1 MPAATVPKTLITDVL
16 IIGGS
21 HAGLSAALTLYRVLH
36 TCIIFDSK
44 KPRNSYSTA
53 VRLTSTWENRTPEEM
68 KEASRKELLD
78 SAGGLT
84 TFVDAEVT
92 KIEKTSNKLFEA
104 TDDSGAKWLGRKVL
118 LATGTR
124 DIFPDIPGYADLFAK
139 GNISSLI
146 IQGPSRTNLRLLD
159 IYACFSS
166 ASNFAVAH

>member
-1 MPAATVPKTLITDVL
+1 MPAAIVPQTPVTDVL

-68 KEASRKELLD
+68 KEASRKELLE
-78 SAGGLT
+78 SGLT
-84 TFVDAEVT
+84 TFVDAQVT
-92 KIEKTSNKLFEA
+92 KIKKTSNGYFEA
-104 TDDSGAKWLGRKVL
+104 TDDSGAKWVGRKVL

-124 DIFPDIPGYADLFAK
+124 DIFPDIPGYAELFA
-139 GNISSLI
+139 
-146 IQGPSRTNLRLLD
+146 QGM
-159 IYACFSS
+159 Y
-166 ASNFAVAH
+166 VV